1 MRALPAP
8 PSAVRPSRRLPVL
21 IGLAALVA
29 IGIALWPEASPSTD
43 VVATTRPRP
52 ERPMD
57 RARPAAAPAVSVVS
71 PRMVHVA
78 AVDLFA
84 GHSWYRPPP
93 PAPVVEVAP
102 PPPTAPPFPY
112 VYIGQYERPGDKPVY
127 YLQRGESVFDVQVGQ
142 VLDGVWNIDAVAD
155 GQMRLT
161 YAPLKLP
168 QAISIGSIP

>member
-8 PSAVRPSRRLPVL
+8 PRASAPSRRLPVL
-21 IGLAALVA
+21 IGLAVLVA
-29 IGIALWPEASPSTD
+29 IGTALWPEASPSTD
-43 VVATTRPRP
+43 VVATSQRP

-57 RARPAAAPAVSVVS
+57 KARPSAAPAESVGS
-71 PRMVHVA
+71 PRLVHAA

-93 PAPVVEVAP
+93 PVPVVEMAP
-102 PPPTAPPFPY
+102 PPPTAPPFPF

-155 GQMRLT
+155 GRMRLT
-161 YAPLKLP
+161 YAPLKL
-168 QAISIGSIP
+168 QQVISVGSTP

>member
-8 PSAVRPSRRLPVL
+8 TPASSPSRRLPVL
-21 IGLAALVA
+21 VGLAVLVA
-29 IGIALWPEASPSTD
+29 IGMALWPEASPSED
-43 VVATTRPRP
+43 VVASSPRP
-52 ERPMD
+52 GRAMD
-57 RARPAAAPAVSVVS
+57 KARPAPAPAESAVA
-71 PRMVHVA
+71 PRLVRAA

-93 PAPVVEVAP
+93 PAPYVEVAP

-127 YLQRGESVFDVQVGQ
+127 YLQRGDSVFDVQVGQ

-155 GQMRLT
+155 GRMRLT

-168 QAISIGSIP
+168 QVISLGSTP

>member
-8 PSAVRPSRRLPVL
+8 PRASAPSHRLPVL
-21 IGLAALVA
+21 IGLAVLVA
-29 IGIALWPEASPSTD
+29 IGTALWPEASPSTD
-43 VVATTRPRP
+43 VVATSQRP

-57 RARPAAAPAVSVVS
+57 KARPSPAPAESVGS
-71 PRMVHVA
+71 PRLVHAA

-93 PAPVVEVAP
+93 PAPVVEMAP
-102 PPPTAPPFPY
+102 PPPTAPPFPF

-155 GQMRLT
+155 GRMRLT
-161 YAPLKLP
+161 YAPLKL
-168 QAISIGSIP
+168 QQVISVGSTP

>member
-8 PSAVRPSRRLPVL
+8 TPSSSPSRRLPVL
-21 IGLAALVA
+21 VGLAVLVA

-43 VVATTRPRP
+43 VVASIPRTG
-52 ERPMD
+52 RAMD
-57 RARPAAAPAVSVVS
+57 KARPAPAPAESVLARRLV
-71 PRMVHVA
+71 RA
-78 AVDLFA
+78 ASVDLFA

-127 YLQRGESVFDVQVGQ
+127 YLQRGDSVFDVQVGQ

-155 GQMRLT
+155 GRMRLT
-161 YAPLKLP
+161 YSPLNLP
-168 QAISIGSIP
+168 QVISLGSNP